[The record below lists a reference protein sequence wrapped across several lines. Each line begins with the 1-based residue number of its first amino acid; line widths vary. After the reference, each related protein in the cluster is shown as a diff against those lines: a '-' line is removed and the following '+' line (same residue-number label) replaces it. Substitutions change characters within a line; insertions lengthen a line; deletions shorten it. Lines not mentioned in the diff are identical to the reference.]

1 MKAFYRERQ
10 RRHQKQLNKYLKY
23 VFNDHIGL
31 VLIFILGGGMFYY
44 SQFLEQVDAT
54 FFVGKIIVALV
65 WLIALSIGSLATLV
79 VAADAQFLLPK
90 EDEMSEYFRAAFFHS
105 LKIPSVIIFAV
116 TLGAMPLLIRIRC

>member
-44 SQFLEQVDAT
+44 SQF
-54 FFVGKIIVALV
+54 
-65 WLIALSIGSLATLV
+65 
-79 VAADAQFLLPK
+79 
-90 EDEMSEYFRAAFFHS
+90 
-105 LKIPSVIIFAV
+105 
-116 TLGAMPLLIRIRC
+116 